1 MTLETDGII
10 SELPLHPLLR
20 IQFHSSNPSAEADHL
35 LKYSSLPLPLV
46 DCRHLPYPT
55 FLFLT
60 HHIIPIHN
68 ISRCSLKTNYTN
80 LPEKQEMKLSTET
93 ASYFFLLPL
102 PKIHYPGVTISSQQT
117 TWYGLPLFSVL
128 ILRGLSRSWLNT
140 LFSSFLWTT
149 LPPQANPQNYNNSS
163 QLYKQQLT
171 IQRNLLYSEPPVTTQ
186 SRNP

>member
-10 SELPLHPLLR
+10 SELPLLPLLR

-35 LKYSSLPLPLV
+35 LKYSPLPLPLV

-80 LPEKQEMKLSTET
+80 LPEKQEMKLSTEK
-93 ASYFFLLPL
+93 ASYFFFSHLF
-102 PKIHYPGVTISSQQT
+102 PKSTTTLVSS
-117 TWYGLPLFSVL
+117 SA
-128 ILRGLSRSWLNT
+128 LSR
-140 LFSSFLWTT
+140 
-149 LPPQANPQNYNNSS
+149 LPGMASPYF
-163 QLYKQQLT
+163 
-171 IQRNLLYSEPPVTTQ
+171 LYSF
-186 SRNP
+186 